1 MKNEKHQIHE
11 ERIWEKGIII
21 GYKQNWPSVCLNRIL
36 DNTIEMK
43 HLYEKT
49 KFIKLSENKRRVGSY
64 LSIYVYLGKQ
74 TPNSPLGIYS
84 SGFKE
89 SNIQNIAELCKYNHF
104 AC

>member
-21 GYKQNWPSVCLNRIL
+21 GNKQNWPSVCLNRIL
-36 DNTIEMK
+36 DNTIELK

-49 KFIKLSENKRRVGSY
+49 KFIKLSENRRVGSY

-89 SNIQNIAELCKYNHF
+89 SNTQNIAELYNHL